1 MSLALTVR
9 LFLSCL
15 ARSRSLAELRKKRE
29 EKWEDQT
36 KDRRVR
42 VCVFRVIQLIPC
54 WRTYVEQSTFASFA
68 LCLPGP
74 SSLPTPTWA
83 LKKASTEEDE

>member
-15 ARSRSLAELRKKRE
+15 VRSLAELRKKRE

-42 VCVFRVIQLIPC
+42 VCVLGVIQLIPR
-54 WRTYVEQSTFASFA
+54 WRTYVEQSTFASRLFHSLFA
-68 LCLPGP
+68 RAKVTADADVGLE
-74 SSLPTPTWA
+74 
-83 LKKASTEEDE
+83 EEDE